1 MSLFTTAW
9 RAVTRL
15 LGYTPP
21 ESIPVASATAAHEAE
36 VRVTFARQAIDV
48 WLVENENLPG
58 ERFVKVA
65 DCVGFGH
72 ALRAAAGDA
81 RQENRTAEYL
91 VCSPIGDRVCKVR
104 VEMLHG
110 TPVMTVVEW
119 IHPALLRM
127 HQRRGQ
133 KARAEAGKV
142 AA

>member
-1 MSLFTTAW
+1 MSLIRTAW

-21 ESIPVASATAAHEAE
+21 EVIPHASATAAHEAE
-36 VRVTFARQAIDV
+36 VRATFARQPLDV
-48 WLVENENLPG
+48 WLVERENLPG

-72 ALRAAAGDA
+72 AMRAAAGDA
-81 RQENRTAEYL
+81 RRENRTAEYL
-91 VCSPIGDRVCKVR
+91 LCSPIGDRVCKVR

-110 TPVMTVVEW
+110 TPVMSVVEW
-119 IHPALLRM
+119 LHPALLVM
-127 HQRRGQ
+127 YQRRHRAEVEA
-133 KARAEAGKV
+133 ARA